1 MASLVGGLME
11 DGSVVVFVYF
21 LLFSSLNAMGGGEVG
36 GGERDIQLRDMLMA
50 VMCAVDGRCWESV
63 VVVVV
68 VDEVVEVVDE
78 VQ

>member
-1 MASLVGGLME
+1 
-11 DGSVVVFVYF
+11 
-21 LLFSSLNAMGGGEVG
+21 
-36 GGERDIQLRDMLMA
+36 MA

-78 VQ
+78 VA

>member
-1 MASLVGGLME
+1 
-11 DGSVVVFVYF
+11 
-21 LLFSSLNAMGGGEVG
+21 
-36 GGERDIQLRDMLMA
+36 MA
-50 VMCAVDGRCWESV
+50 VMCAVDGRCWERVV

>member
-1 MASLVGGLME
+1 MFLSLFF
-11 DGSVVVFVYF
+11 SS
-21 LLFSSLNAMGGGEVG
+21 LLFSQCDGAGEVG
-36 GGERDIQLRDMLMA
+36 GGEVDIQLRDMLMA